1 MIIME
6 KQDKN
11 ITDSMD
17 NKWEFNE
24 EVTNCFEEMLIR
36 SIPNYE
42 HMREI
47 ITNVGVNH
55 IQTYHLQHTN
65 ILDIGSSQGRQIELL
80 SEKLY
85 SNNFFGIEISEP
97 MVKHSR
103 KKFQKNLNIEILKED
118 VTKKELP
125 CSQCGLITAI
135 LTIQFIPIEYRQ
147 KVLTNIYNSLHRKGL
162 FIFVEK
168 IIGDN
173 YDFSELYEN
182 LYYNMK
188 MKNGYTLQEIREKRL
203 KLEGVLVPVTN
214 EFNINLL
221 KQAGFKK
228 IEIFWKDLNF
238 IGYLAMK

>member
-1 MIIME
+1 MITME

-11 ITDSMD
+11 ITESMD

-24 EVTNCFEEMLIR
+24 EVTNCFEEMLDR
-36 SIPNYE
+36 SIPNYQ
-42 HMREI
+42 HMREL

-55 IQTYHLQHTN
+55 IQSYSLYHTN
-65 ILDIGSSQGRQIELL
+65 ILDIGSSAGTQIELL
-80 SEKLY
+80 ANQLY
-85 SNNFFGIEISEP
+85 SNHFFGVEISEP
-97 MVKHSR
+97 MVNFSR
-103 KKFQKNLNIEILKED
+103 KRFKDNLDVKILNED
-118 VTKKELP
+118 ITKKELP

-228 IEIFWKDLNF
+228 VEIFWKDLNF

>member
-1 MIIME
+1 MITME
-6 KQDKN
+6 KQDKD
-11 ITDSMD
+11 ITNTMD

-24 EVTNCFEEMLIR
+24 EVTNCFEEMLDR
-36 SIPNYE
+36 SIPNYK
-42 HMREI
+42 HMREL

-55 IQTYHLQHTN
+55 IQSYSLYHTN

-80 SEKLY
+80 ADKLY

-97 MVKHSR
+97 MVKYSR
-103 KKFQKNLNIEILKED
+103 KKFQKNLNVQILKED

-125 CSQCGLITAI
+125 CTQCGLITAI

-147 KVLTNIYNSLHRKGL
+147 KLLTNIYNSLHRNGL

-168 IIGDN
+168 VIGDN
-173 YDFSELYEN
+173 YDFSQLYED

-188 MKNGYTLQEIREKRL
+188 MQNGYTLQEIREKRL

>member
-1 MIIME
+1 MITME
-6 KQDKN
+6 KQDKD
-11 ITDSMD
+11 ITNTMD

-24 EVTNCFEEMLIR
+24 EVTNCFEEMLDR
-36 SIPNYE
+36 SIPNYK
-42 HMREI
+42 HMREL

-55 IQTYHLQHTN
+55 IQSYSLYYTN

-80 SEKLY
+80 ADKLY

-97 MVKHSR
+97 MVKYSR
-103 KKFQKNLNIEILKED
+103 KKFQKNLNVQILKED
-118 VTKKELP
+118 VTKKEFP
-125 CSQCGLITAI
+125 CTQCGLITAI

-147 KVLTNIYNSLHRKGL
+147 KLLTNIYNSLHRNGL

-168 IIGDN
+168 VIGDN
-173 YDFSELYEN
+173 YDFSQLYED

-188 MKNGYTLQEIREKRL
+188 MQNGYTLQEIREKRL